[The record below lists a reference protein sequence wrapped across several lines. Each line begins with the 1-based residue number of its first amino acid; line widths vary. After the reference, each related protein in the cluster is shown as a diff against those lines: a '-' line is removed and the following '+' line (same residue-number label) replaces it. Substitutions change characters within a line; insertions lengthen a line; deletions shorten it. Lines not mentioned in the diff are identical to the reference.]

1 MSIIERIKRFLRR
14 QSEAPPDPRSE
25 QRLDAM
31 VKAQER
37 DKRV

>member
-1 MSIIERIKRFLRR
+1 MSIIERIRRFFRR
-14 QSEAPPDPRSE
+14 QSEPAHGTHSE
-25 QRLDAM
+25 RLDAM

>member
-1 MSIIERIKRFLRR
+1 MSIIERIRRFFRR
-14 QSEAPPDPRSE
+14 QSDATQGTQSE
-25 QRLDAM
+25 RLDAM

>member
-1 MSIIERIKRFLRR
+1 MSIIERIRRFFKR
-14 QSEAPPDPRSE
+14 QSEASRDTQT

-31 VKAQER
+31 VAAQER

>member
-1 MSIIERIKRFLRR
+1 MTIIERIKRFFKR
-14 QSEAPPDPRSE
+14 QSEASHDTQHDRV
-25 QRLDAM
+25 DAM

>member
-1 MSIIERIKRFLRR
+1 MSIMERFRRFLRR
-14 QSEAPPDPRSE
+14 QSDATQDTQSE
-25 QRLDAM
+25 RLDAM

>member
-1 MSIIERIKRFLRR
+1 VSIIERIRRFFRR
-14 QSEAPPDPRSE
+14 QSDATHDTQSE
-25 QRLDAM
+25 RLDAM

>member
-1 MSIIERIKRFLRR
+1 VSILDRIRRFLRR
-14 QSEAPPDPRSE
+14 QSDATQGTQSE
-25 QRLDAM
+25 RLDAM

>member
-1 MSIIERIKRFLRR
+1 MSILDRIRRFFRR
-14 QSEAPPDPRSE
+14 QSDATHETQSE
-25 QRLDAM
+25 RLDAM

>member
-1 MSIIERIKRFLRR
+1 MNILERIRRFLKR
-14 QSEAPPDPRSE
+14 QSEATHDTQSE
-25 QRLDAM
+25 RVDAM